1 MDFFKYKEDTSL
13 EARKLEISV
22 KKQRINKM
30 LDERGMEAL
39 LLTKHPNFSWITA
52 GGKNFVANCFDG
64 GAVSILVTRQ
74 SMYAV
79 CNIIEEPR
87 LRTEE
92 LLPELGFELFVYGWE
107 ENRLEEFVS
116 RHVSSMDKVVSDL
129 PCGSAVVENGWI
141 SPLRYCMTENEM
153 GRYRYLG
160 DTMSMALE
168 EYLPTVKPGMTELE
182 IAGGISKALWKYNI
196 EQVMHLVSADERAC
210 LFRHGLP
217 TDKPLKNNLIVSING
232 RYKGLV
238 TTVSRMIHFG
248 RPDTSL
254 TEQYR
259 DCSEMECMAAA
270 KAAVG
275 ADELDMYETLKQAYL
290 DRGYP
295 GMFEKHGQGGC
306 QGYWPREYMIT
317 PDCHHK
323 IQENQAY
330 CYNPVVDGTKSED
343 SFMVTKDGP
352 LFITRPI
359 TYPKLVWEVN
369 GIRLERPD
377 MLVVD

>member
-1 MDFFKYKEDTSL
+1 MDFYKYKEDTSL
-13 EARKLEISV
+13 EARRYEISL
-22 KKQRINKM
+22 KRQRVDRM
-30 LDERGMEAL
+30 LRERGMEAL

-52 GGKNFVANCFDG
+52 GGKSFVANCFDA
-64 GAVSILVTRQ
+64 GAVAVLITGQ
-74 SMYAV
+74 GMYAI
-79 CNIIEEPR
+79 CNVIEEPR
-87 LRTEE
+87 LRKEE
-92 LLPELGFELFVYGWE
+92 MLPELGFELLVYGWE
-107 ENRLEEFVS
+107 ENRLAEFVIK
-116 RHVSSMDKVVSDL
+116 HVSAMDKVVSDM
-129 PCGSAVVENGWI
+129 PCGGAVVANEWI
-141 SPLRYCMTENEM
+141 RPLRLCMTENEM

-168 EYLPTVKPGMTELE
+168 EYLPTIKPGMTELE
-182 IAGGISKALWKYNI
+182 IAGGISDALWKYNI

-217 TDKPLKNNLIVSING
+217 TKRPLKNNLIVSING
-232 RYKGLV
+232 RYKGLI

-248 RPDTSL
+248 KPEDSL
-254 TEQYR
+254 IRQYR

-270 KAAVG
+270 RAAVG
-275 ADELDMYETLKQAYL
+275 EDEIHMYETLKQAYL
-290 DRGYP
+290 DKGYK

-343 SFMVTKDGP
+343 SFLVTKSGP
-352 LFITRPI
+352 VFITRPI
-359 TYPKLVWEVN
+359 SYPKLVWEID
-369 GIRLERPD
+369 GIRMERPD
-377 MLVVD
+377 LLVVD